1 MNKINKK
8 YLVDFETEVAKRYEN
23 GEIKAPIHLSGGN
36 EEQLIEIFKNIHHT
50 DWVFVAW
57 RNHYHAL
64 LHGFDRDELMNEIVS
79 GRSMETS
86 SNVHNFYSSA
96 ISKNCLCEVTL
107 KVAESVK
114 IRFSI

>member
-64 LHGFDRDELMNEIVS
+64 LHGFDRDELMNEIV
-79 GRSMETS
+79 
-86 SNVHNFYSSA
+86 
-96 ISKNCLCEVTL
+96 
-107 KVAESVK
+107 
-114 IRFSI
+114 